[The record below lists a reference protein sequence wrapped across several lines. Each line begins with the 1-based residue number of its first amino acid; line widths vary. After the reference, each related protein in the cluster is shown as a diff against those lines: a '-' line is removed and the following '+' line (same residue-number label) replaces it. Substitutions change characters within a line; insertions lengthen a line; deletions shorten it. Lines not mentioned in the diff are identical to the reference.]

1 GGRTVAVQLARAI
14 LEGLNHAPH
23 GLVEEHA
30 DEPLQHR
37 RAELEIDIEVD
48 AAAAVRQRLEDPVVA
63 EIAERPLCVGDI
75 DPQVRSI
82 ELDPAGEAL
91 AHHLEANDEVSD
103 HELRLPTADA
113 RADAPGQELRVAF
126 DVGDQVE

>member
-1 GGRTVAVQLARAI
+1 MRTRRRPEPRRRWFSSSGCASRRCCWRSRGLRNSAPCGPWRISAEAGLRGGRTVAVQLARAV

-63 EIAERPLCVGDI
+63 EIAERPLC
-75 DPQVRSI
+75 
-82 ELDPAGEAL
+82 
-91 AHHLEANDEVSD
+91 
-103 HELRLPTADA
+103 
-113 RADAPGQELRVAF
+113 
-126 DVGDQVE
+126 